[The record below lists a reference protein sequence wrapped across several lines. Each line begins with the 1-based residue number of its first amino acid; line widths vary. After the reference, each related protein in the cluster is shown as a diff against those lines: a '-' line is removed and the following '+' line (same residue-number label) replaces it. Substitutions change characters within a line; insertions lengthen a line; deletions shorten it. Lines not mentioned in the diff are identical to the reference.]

1 MYKILL
7 VCSAG
12 MSTSFLVEKMKKSAK
27 DKEIEVEIEAVPDAS
42 ANEYV
47 GKVDILLLGPQVK
60 YLEAKMKDLFTDIPV
75 KVINM
80 VDYGMM
86 NGEKILEE
94 TLNVLESK

>member
-12 MSTSFLVEKMKKSAK
+12 MSTSFLVEKMKASALNK
-27 DKEIEVEIEAVPDAS
+27 GVSVEIEAVPDAS
-42 ANEYV
+42 AYEYV
-47 GKVDILLLGPQVK
+47 GKIDILLLGPQVK
-60 YLEAKMKDLFTDIPV
+60 YLETKMKEMFSEIPV

-86 NGEKILEE
+86 NGEKILNE
-94 TLNVLESK
+94 TLEILESK